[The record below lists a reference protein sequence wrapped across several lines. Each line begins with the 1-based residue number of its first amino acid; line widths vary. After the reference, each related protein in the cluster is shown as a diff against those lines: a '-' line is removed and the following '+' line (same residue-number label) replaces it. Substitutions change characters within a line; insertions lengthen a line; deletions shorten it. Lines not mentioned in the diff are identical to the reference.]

1 MRPKLHTA
9 EEFLDGKIAADQEDF
24 DDEKSVIAGAN
35 QGKSEAECDLSMIT
49 KDLAVANNNLATV
62 DGDGDCRLLHLT
74 MRPLVVD
81 CCMTQAW
88 SATLRSRVAAWPSPR
103 RSRSAKPAVKQMK
116 CGSEE
121 LSDGAHRSR

>member
-74 MRPLVVD
+74 MRPKKGINAFTEEPCAFKKFGDPEDVD
-81 CCMTQAW
+81 DDEVCLNSTERWA
-88 SATLRSRVAAWPSPR
+88 
-103 RSRSAKPAVKQMK
+103 
-116 CGSEE
+116 
-121 LSDGAHRSR
+121 